1 MRVLVLYLT
10 LKNGKNPILRSV
22 SFKVFLHFIVKLKP
36 KVIANLPL
44 LVGLRAHPLNENVSE
59 AIMWRLI
66 HCLLQKDGR
75 MSRYRGFTSFY
86 EKVQTF

>member
-1 MRVLVLYLT
+1 M
-10 LKNGKNPILRSV
+10 LRSV
-22 SFKVFLHFIVKLKP
+22 SFKVFLHFIY
-36 KVIANLPL
+36 LPL